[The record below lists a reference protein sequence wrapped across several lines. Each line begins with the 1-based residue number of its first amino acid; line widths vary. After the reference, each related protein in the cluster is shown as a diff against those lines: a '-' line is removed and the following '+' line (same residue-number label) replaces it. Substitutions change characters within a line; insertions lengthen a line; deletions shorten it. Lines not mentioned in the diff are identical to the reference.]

1 MLSSHHTPYGT
12 TSRWHEGV
20 TGRRNAK
27 RVPGRTMRPPEEP
40 TGVAGRRASGGFTV
54 WSFEP
59 TARRRAPPRARRD
72 HPIRYRGVQ
81 CASARTVQNALA
93 LRTPPAAAAGVQ
105 NSLLELRTPALH
117 GRNPPGQRRGSLV
130 VRRPYAAGRRSA
142 KRSLRAVTCLSR
154 ACMASTVTICNSG
167 RSSLARA
174 NTRPRQS
181 TI

>member
-1 MLSSHHTPYGT
+1 MQSSHHTPYGT

-27 RVPGRTMRPPEEP
+27 PVPGRTMRPPEES
-40 TGVAGRRASGGFTV
+40 TGVARRGASGGSAV

-59 TARRRAPPRARRD
+59 TARHPVPGATTLSGTAGCNAQAPAP
-72 HPIRYRGVQ
+72 
-81 CASARTVQNALA
+81 CRTHLA
-93 LRTPPAAAAGVQ
+93 LRTPPAAASGVQ
-105 NSLLELRTPALH
+105 NSLLQLRTPALR
-117 GRNPPGQRRGSLV
+117 GRNPPGQRRGSLA

-154 ACMASTVTICNSG
+154 ACMASTVTTCNSG

-174 NTRPRQS
+174 NTCPRQS